1 MLSNIYLNVSKT
13 LSHSRANGPGV
24 RAVIWVQ
31 GCTIGCA
38 GCYSQSTHPHRKV
51 DLIDPI
57 ELAKWV
63 CSIEGIEGVT
73 LSGGE
78 PFEQSEA
85 VAELLRSVKE
95 IRPELS
101 FFLFTGYEH
110 TFLQQSTNNHVQTVL
125 EVADMLSSGPFVAEL
140 YELNLLWRGSSNQQL
155 VYLSDRYSEDN
166 EPAWTSTSP
175 VEEIYMHNQRLE
187 YTGFKGKRGL
197 IYKHLKKLNQKDD
210 IAPTN

>member
-1 MLSNIYLNVSKT
+1 MSSNIYLNVSKT

-31 GCTIGCA
+31 GCTIGCD

-51 DLIDPI
+51 HLVDPV

-63 CSIEGIEGVT
+63 CSIEDIEGIT

-85 VAELLRSVKE
+85 VAELVCSVKQ

-101 FFLFTGYEH
+101 FFLFTGYEV
-110 TFLQQSTNNHVQTVL
+110 TFLQQSTNNHVQAVL
-125 EVADMLSSGPFVAEL
+125 GITDMLSSGPFVADL
-140 YELNLLWRGSSNQQL
+140 YDADLLWRGSSNQ
-155 VYLSDRYSEDN
+155 YLSYLSSRYSVDN
-166 EPAWTSTSP
+166 EPAWSSASP
-175 VEEIYMHNQRLE
+175 VEEIHIHTQGLE
-187 YTGFKGKRGL
+187 YTGFKGKSGP
-197 IYKHLKKLNQKDD
+197 IYNHLKKLNLNDE
-210 IAPTN
+210 ITPTI